1 MKSGYTLLWNTLCV
15 EARKKGNSI
24 KDNFKSYPLRP
35 EQSGCG
41 CTGLE
46 EGFPSKGE

>member
-1 MKSGYTLLWNTLCV
+1 MDIHFCGIHFVWRL
-15 EARKKGNSI
+15 EKKGNSI

-46 EGFPSKGE
+46 EGFPSEGE